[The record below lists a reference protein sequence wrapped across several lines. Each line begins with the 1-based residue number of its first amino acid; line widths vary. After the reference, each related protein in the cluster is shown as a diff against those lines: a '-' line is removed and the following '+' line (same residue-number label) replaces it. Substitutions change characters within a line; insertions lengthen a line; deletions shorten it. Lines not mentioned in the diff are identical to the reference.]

1 MIMDRN
7 EDQLRKLKMKDHRQY
22 VDALFDDAINSALEE
37 EEPLPPEKD
46 PFIKG
51 MRMQENKDYDPPP
64 KTPEQ
69 TFNEALESL
78 LKDLKQLVP
87 KKKQQEKQPVTEQL
101 ADNVS
106 DVLDQAVDY
115 VLYTERGRAMDA

>member
-1 MIMDRN
+1 MNHD

-22 VDALFDDAINSALEE
+22 INALFDNAIKSALEE
-37 EEPLPPEKD
+37 EEPLPSEKD

-64 KTPEQ
+64 KTPQQ

-87 KKKQQEKQPVTEQL
+87 KKKQEEQPVTDQL
-101 ADNVS
+101 ADNVP
-106 DVLDQAVDY
+106 DILDQAVDY
-115 VLYTERGRAMDA
+115 VLYTERGRTMDA